1 MSTGEGRK
9 RVKNIPVLYEEL
21 KKKRGV
27 MLTDTAWQKIQE
39 LALKEKTSAS
49 EYLEELIRKYC
60 ILSIELF
67 WVYSSVSNKLLSLL
81 LQGTSD
87 FILSGYSI

>member
-1 MSTGEGRK
+1 MSTGQGKK
-9 RVKNIPVLYEEL
+9 RVKNIPVLYDEP

-39 LALKEKTSAS
+39 LALKDKTSAS

-60 ILSIELF
+60 LLSIELF
-67 WVYSSVSNKLLSLL
+67 WVWPSVSSKFLSLL
-81 LQGTSD
+81 LQSTSD
-87 FILSGYSI
+87 LIFSWYSI

>member
-1 MSTGEGRK
+1 MSTGQGKK
-9 RVKNIPVLYEEL
+9 RVKNIPVIYDEL

-39 LALKEKTSAS
+39 LAVVEKTSAS

-67 WVYSSVSNKLLSLL
+67 WLWSGVLSEISPVMCQSESSLSFLEY
-81 LQGTSD
+81 
-87 FILSGYSI
+87 FI